1 MQKKGIMIQTEVYSR
16 VAGYFRPV
24 NQWNKGKQEE
34 FSERKEYV
42 LDSNMMESV
51 YSLNEYKRAV

>member
-1 MQKKGIMIQTEVYSR
+1 MEKKELKVQAEIYSR

-34 FSERKEYV
+34 FSQRLEYKIDTV
-42 LDSNMMESV
+42 INELN
-51 YSLNEYKRAV
+51 YTFNEYKRAV

>member
-24 NQWNKGKQEE
+24 NQWNRGKQEE

-42 LDSNMMESV
+42 LDSNLMENV

>member
-1 MQKKGIMIQTEVYSR
+1 MKKGIVIQTEVYSR

-34 FSERKEYV
+34 FSDRKEYV
-42 LDSNMMESV
+42 LDSFLMENE
-51 YSLNEYKRAV
+51 YSINEYKRAV

>member
-1 MQKKGIMIQTEVYSR
+1 MNKKGIKIQTEVYSR

-34 FSERKEYV
+34 FSDRKEYI
-42 LDSNMMESV
+42 LDSILMENV
-51 YSLNEYKRAV
+51 YSINEYKRAV

>member
-1 MQKKGIMIQTEVYSR
+1 MKKNGVVIQTEVYSR

-34 FSERKEYV
+34 FSERVEYV
-42 LDSNMMESV
+42 LDSNLMENV

>member
-1 MQKKGIMIQTEVYSR
+1 MKKGFVIQTEVYSR

-34 FSERKEYV
+34 FSERLEYV
-42 LDSNMMESV
+42 LDSNSTENV

>member
-1 MQKKGIMIQTEVYSR
+1 MKNTELKIQTEVYSR

-34 FSERKEYV
+34 FSERLEYV
-42 LDSNMMESV
+42 LDSNLEESV

>member
-1 MQKKGIMIQTEVYSR
+1 MNKSGIKIQTEVYSR

-34 FSERKEYV
+34 FAARREYI
-42 LDSNMMESV
+42 LDSNCTDKV
-51 YSLNEYKRAV
+51 FLLDEYKRAV